1 MIAGILILAQENA
14 VFGIPSETDFV
25 IDRKGFSLG
34 YSKQFGQPLWV
45 VYKLTKE
52 NVETKNAVRN
62 NKFKADPLLKDF
74 SPLPDDYRE
83 TGYDRGHLAPAADM
97 AYTVI
102 TMDNSFFMSNI
113 SPQTPKFNR
122 GIWSRLEKQVR
133 DFALTENE
141 IYVITGPVFK
151 NDDTHLISIGK
162 NNPIIVP
169 YAYYKVIYDL
179 TPPQKMIAFIIP
191 NTGSKKSLAQF
202 AVTVSTVEQ
211 MTGLEFFPNLSE
223 EKKKSLEA
231 TISITDWS
239 WTGDKK

>member
-1 MIAGILILAQENA
+1 
-14 VFGIPSETDFV
+14 
-25 IDRKGFSLG
+25 
-34 YSKQFGQPLWV
+34 
-45 VYKLTKE
+45 
-52 NVETKNAVRN
+52 
-62 NKFKADPLLKDF
+62 
-74 SPLPDDYRE
+74 
-83 TGYDRGHLAPAADM
+83 M

-133 DFALTENE
+133 NFALTENE

-151 NDDTHLISIGK
+151 NDDTRLISIGK
-162 NNPIIVP
+162 NNPIAVP

-211 MTGLEFFPNLSE
+211 MTGLEFFPTLSDKT
-223 EKKKSLEA
+223 KKQLET
-231 TISITDWS
+231 TISVTDWT
-239 WTGDKK
+239 WLGDRK